1 MQVNPYL
8 HYNGGWAKV
17 QQDLGGRLL
26 TSPHLKNGTIVQA
39 ASASEFKSFEAF
51 KAAITALPLSF
62 TLQPVPSVK
71 MTTLRGKQV
80 EFTHGQTPVVNGTP
94 VDYSKWKLFEGPWL
108 NAEVGGRK
116 LTITHGQ
123 LERVLDFNTLTITD
137 RIRAK

>member
-1 MQVNPYL
+1 M
-8 HYNGGWAKV
+8 

-80 EFTHGQTPVVNGTP
+80 EFTHGQTPA
-94 VDYSKWKLFEGPWL
+94 L
-108 NAEVGGRK
+108 
-116 LTITHGQ
+116 Q
-123 LERVLDFNTLTITD
+123 
-137 RIRAK
+137 